1 MQKRL
6 GDYLATLVEEK
17 YGTVYYSPEEDAP
30 YTVIYNRI
38 LALLLTI
45 DGVVDAQ
52 SLTVSGG
59 SVDVTVQAGQ
69 VPTVGTVE
77 VTADE

>member
-1 MQKRL
+1 M
-6 GDYLATLVEEK
+6 EEK
-17 YGTVYYSPEEDAP
+17 YGTVYYNPQEDAP

-45 DGVVDAQ
+45 DEVVNAQ
-52 SLTVSGG
+52 NLTVSGG
-59 SVDVTVQAGQ
+59 SVDVTVQANQ

-77 VTADE
+77 VTTDG